1 MKILITGCCGFIGS
15 HLSEALLKNN
25 QDVIGIDLL
34 SCDSKE
40 SNLEILQNYSNFV
53 FVQESICMS
62 QIIKIHQPTIVVHLS
77 EPVEV
82 SEKYIHNNIFGHT
95 YLLNESIKNNVRRF
109 IYASSSSVY
118 GNRST
123 DKPFSE
129 NDTLEKLESPNAI
142 SKQTCEKI
150 TEILAKTTTTECV
163 CVRLFSVYGPRA
175 SLDMAPLK
183 FCDAILKGKP
193 IELYGNGT
201 QKRDYTYI
209 DDVVECLV
217 RMVLHTKPISGIYNI
232 GYGNPVSILQLID
245 YLEEFIQVT
254 GKICHKPAPNMDT
267 NTMYCDHVNSKFKEE
282 FNFAP
287 QISCRDGIKKMVD
300 WMIQQHKN

>member
-25 QDVIGIDLL
+25 QEVIGIDLL
-34 SCDSKE
+34 SCDSIAKE
-40 SNLEILQNYSNFV
+40 SYLEILQNYSNFT

-82 SEKYIHNNIFGHT
+82 SEKYIHNNIFAHT
-95 YLLNESIKNNVRRF
+95 YLLNESIKNNVQRF

-118 GNRST
+118 GNRT
-123 DKPFSE
+123 DDKPFSAT
-129 NDTLEKLESPNAI
+129 DT
-142 SKQTCEKI
+142 KQTCEKI

-163 CVRLFSVYGPRA
+163 GVRLFSVYGPRA
-175 SLDMAPLK
+175 SPDMAPLK

-209 DDVVECLV
+209 EDVVECFV
-217 RMVLHTKPISGIYNI
+217 RMVIHTKPISGVYNI
-232 GYGNPVSILQLID
+232 GYGNPISILQLID

-254 GKICHKPAPNMDT
+254 GKICHKPATNMDI
-267 NTMYCDHVNSKFKEE
+267 NTIYFEHDNSKFKKE

>member
-15 HLSEALLKNN
+15 HLAEALLKNN
-25 QDVIGIDLL
+25 QEVIGIDL
-34 SCDSKE
+34 SSDSIAKE
-40 SNLEILQNYSNFV
+40 SNLEILQNYSNFT
-53 FVQESICMS
+53 FVQESVCMS
-62 QIIKIHQPTIVVHLS
+62 PIIKIHQPTIVVHLS

-95 YLLNESIKNNVRRF
+95 YLLNESIKNNVQRF

-118 GNRST
+118 ENHST
-123 DKPFSE
+123 DKPCLETDFIE
-129 NDTLEKLESPNAI
+129 NTENMYT
-142 SKQTCEKI
+142 TCEKI
-150 TEILAKTTTTECV
+150 TEILAKTTKTECV
-163 CVRLFSVYGPRA
+163 GVRLFSVYGPRA
-175 SLDMAPLK
+175 SPDMAPLK

-209 DDVVECLV
+209 EDVVECLV

-254 GKICHKPAPNMDT
+254 GKICHKPASNMDI
-267 NTMYCDHVNSKFKEE
+267 NTIYCKHANSKFKKE

-300 WMIQQHKN
+300 WVIQQHKN